1 MPINKKMIF
10 IFSLV
15 MIVTIIMIRLFVATL
30 FQRSFERY
38 VDDSNKVELYHLM
51 NFDVKSLYRNDEW
64 DMEFIKDL
72 GIDAIQKGI
81 AIKVYDHSNQELWS
95 VFSDEKVLSDYTL
108 NEISQNM
115 QNIDS
120 DWNNALEDYQV
131 DIYNERDEG
140 VGKLDLTH
148 YASTY
153 YMSNDLEL
161 LNTVNQ
167 VILIIGIV
175 SVGSI
180 VVVSAMISKSISI
193 PIMKVSRMAKL
204 IETGQYKKE
213 VETRSDI
220 KEIDEL
226 IASINNLSLALDE
239 QEMLRKQLTTDIAHE
254 LRTPLTTI
262 KGHLDVMIAGI
273 WEPTPERLV
282 SINEEVVRISRM
294 VDELRHLS
302 KYDSERTKLELAN
315 IRLDELLESIIYNYQ
330 VQAFEKNI
338 EIHSQIEPVIALVDE
353 KKFSQVLINLLSNAI
368 KYTNVGGVIT
378 VTCQSDE
385 KYIYIKVSD
394 SGIGIPDVD
403 LKHIFE
409 RFYRVD
415 KSRSKETGGI
425 GVGLTIAKSI
435 VEAHGG
441 VITVLSKPGVGSE
454 FMIQLPVV

>member
-1 MPINKKMIF
+1 MDYKSKRMPINKKMIL
-10 IFSLV
+10 IFSFV

-30 FQRSFERY
+30 FQHSFERY

-51 NFDVKSLYRNDEW
+51 NFDARGLYRNDEW
-64 DMEFIKDL
+64 DMDFIKNL

-81 AIKVYDHSNQELWS
+81 AIKVYDHSGKELWS

-120 DWNNALEDYQV
+120 DWSNALEDYQV
-131 DIYNERDEG
+131 DIYNERDEV

-193 PIMKVSRMAKL
+193 PIVKVSRMAKL

-220 KEIDEL
+220 KE
-226 IASINNLSLALDE
+226 
-239 QEMLRKQLTTDIAHE
+239 
-254 LRTPLTTI
+254 
-262 KGHLDVMIAGI
+262 
-273 WEPTPERLV
+273 
-282 SINEEVVRISRM
+282 
-294 VDELRHLS
+294 
-302 KYDSERTKLELAN
+302 
-315 IRLDELLESIIYNYQ
+315 
-330 VQAFEKNI
+330 
-338 EIHSQIEPVIALVDE
+338 
-353 KKFSQVLINLLSNAI
+353 
-368 KYTNVGGVIT
+368 
-378 VTCQSDE
+378 
-385 KYIYIKVSD
+385 
-394 SGIGIPDVD
+394 
-403 LKHIFE
+403 
-409 RFYRVD
+409 
-415 KSRSKETGGI
+415 
-425 GVGLTIAKSI
+425 
-435 VEAHGG
+435 
-441 VITVLSKPGVGSE
+441 
-454 FMIQLPVV
+454 

>member
-1 MPINKKMIF
+1 MPINKKMIL
-10 IFSLV
+10 IFSFV
-15 MIVTIIMIRLFVATL
+15 MIVTIIMIRFVVVATL
-30 FQRSFERY
+30 FQHSFERY

-51 NFDVKSLYRNDEW
+51 NFDARGLYRNDEW
-64 DMEFIKDL
+64 DMDFIKNL

-81 AIKVYDHSNQELWS
+81 AIKVYDHSGKELWS

-120 DWNNALEDYQV
+120 DWSNALEDYQV
-131 DIYNERDEG
+131 DIYNERDEV

-180 VVVSAMISKSISI
+180 VVVSAMIAKSISI
-193 PIMKVSRMAKL
+193 PIVKVSRMAKL

-226 IASINNLSLALDE
+226 ITSINNLSLALNE

-254 LRTPLTTI
+254 LRTPLTTV

-273 WEPTPERLV
+273 WEPTSERLM

-302 KYDSERTKLELAN
+302 KYDSERTKLELSK
-315 IRLDELLESIIYNYQ
+315 IRLDELLVSVIYNYQ

-338 EIHSQIEPVIALVDE
+338 EIQSQIEPVVALVDE
-353 KKFSQVLINLLSNAI
+353 KKFSQV
-368 KYTNVGGVIT
+368 
-378 VTCQSDE
+378 
-385 KYIYIKVSD
+385 
-394 SGIGIPDVD
+394 
-403 LKHIFE
+403 
-409 RFYRVD
+409 
-415 KSRSKETGGI
+415 
-425 GVGLTIAKSI
+425 
-435 VEAHGG
+435 
-441 VITVLSKPGVGSE
+441 
-454 FMIQLPVV
+454 

>member
-1 MPINKKMIF
+1 
-10 IFSLV
+10 
-15 MIVTIIMIRLFVATL
+15 
-30 FQRSFERY
+30 
-38 VDDSNKVELYHLM
+38 
-51 NFDVKSLYRNDEW
+51 
-64 DMEFIKDL
+64 
-72 GIDAIQKGI
+72 
-81 AIKVYDHSNQELWS
+81 
-95 VFSDEKVLSDYTL
+95 
-108 NEISQNM
+108 
-115 QNIDS
+115 
-120 DWNNALEDYQV
+120 
-131 DIYNERDEG
+131 
-140 VGKLDLTH
+140 
-148 YASTY
+148 
-153 YMSNDLEL
+153 
-161 LNTVNQ
+161 
-167 VILIIGIV
+167 
-175 SVGSI
+175 
-180 VVVSAMISKSISI
+180 
-193 PIMKVSRMAKL
+193 MAKL

-226 IASINNLSLALDE
+226 ITSINNLSLALDE

-273 WEPTPERLV
+273 WEPTSERLM

-302 KYDSERTKLELAN
+302 KYDSERTKLELSK
-315 IRLDELLESIIYNYQ
+315 IRLDELLVSVIYNYQ

-338 EIHSQIEPVIALVDE
+338 QIQSQIEPVVALVDE
-353 KKFSQVLINLLSNAI
+353 KKFSQVLINLLSNAT

-378 VTCQSDE
+378 VMCHSDE
-385 KYIYIKVSD
+385 QHIYIKVVD
-394 SGIGIPDVD
+394 NGIGIPEVD

-441 VITVLSKPGVGSE
+441 LLSVKSEVGIGSE
-454 FMIQLPVV
+454 FMIQLKII

>member
-1 MPINKKMIF
+1 MPINKKMIL
-10 IFSLV
+10 IFSFV
-15 MIVTIIMIRLFVATL
+15 MIVTIMMIRLFVATL

-51 NFDVKSLYRNDEW
+51 NFDARGLYRNNEW

-81 AIKVYDHSNQELWS
+81 AIKVYDYSNQELWS

-120 DWNNALEDYQV
+120 DWSNALEDYQV
-131 DIYNERDEG
+131 DIYNERDEV

-193 PIMKVSRMAKL
+193 PIVKVSRMAKL

-302 KYDSERTKLELAN
+302 KYDSERTKLELSN

-338 EIHSQIEPVIALVDE
+338 EIHSQIEPVMALVDE

-385 KYIYIKVSD
+385 KDIYIKVSD

-441 VITVLSKPGVGSE
+441 VITVSSKLGVGSE